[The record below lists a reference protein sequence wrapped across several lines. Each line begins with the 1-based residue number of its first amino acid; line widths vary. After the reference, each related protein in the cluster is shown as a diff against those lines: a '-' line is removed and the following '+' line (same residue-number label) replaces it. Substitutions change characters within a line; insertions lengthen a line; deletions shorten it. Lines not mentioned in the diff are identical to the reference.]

1 MELSL
6 YEMVDRMCGI
16 TTMLAD
22 LVREQ
27 ASIIAQ
33 ADIPDETKEFLTEKR
48 DATYEELDVIEYGLR
63 KVR

>member
-1 MELSL
+1 MGV
-6 YEMVDRMCGI
+6 YEMLDRMCGI

-33 ADIPDETKEFLTEKR
+33 ADIPDETKEVLAKR
-48 DATYEELDVIEYGLR
+48 GMPHIKSWILWNTAYG
-63 KVR
+63 K

>member
-1 MELSL
+1 MGL
-6 YEMVDRMCGI
+6 YEVIDKLCSV

-27 ASIIAQ
+27 AAVIAQ
-33 ADIPDETKEFLTEKR
+33 ADIPDETKEVLANKM
-48 DATYEELDVIEYGLR
+48 DAAYEELDVIEYGLR